1 MEAAEDNSS
10 ANTSLKRQRA
20 TLAETGD
27 NLLSLSDVNDGQ
39 KRPRLESRGQENR
52 TPRAS
57 PCGRGAELLIKPDTP
72 MVPSVQQRVQQL
84 AQKGDVAQHCLL
96 DGSTSLSSKHHQHLL
111 SEADFHQR
119 MERFKGPLF
128 RAGPDATPSPGK
140 PRPLNLS
147 NIVSGIQQKLH
158 GDATPSSKQASR
170 IRQEREQEL
179 NQLNLQPIRDNAWLK
194 RSSSDSSLC
203 QKQERTLPPSS
214 CTPRSKRLVQWPPV
228 QPYYDV
234 DADMKD
240 GSFTSGAHSSSPSG
254 PGAPSEG
261 RPPPAWKEQTT
272 LQVDLEGG
280 KTVLA
285 KQPVLQLSFS
295 EDGGVFSKAACGED
309 QKYSEPPAGDDD
321 NVLESTR
328 DESSADNANVSNVT
342 QWNVWTGE
350 DEKEGGSSCVEESME
365 LSTEEES
372 RVWRYPTCQ
381 GGDLA
386 KQSEDRCCDS
396 SGEESRILDADHLT
410 IEAST
415 VGKSACPHTNH
426 GRRPSEELHCQD
438 AAATLTSN
446 IDKKMGKEAEVE
458 KSQQDLDE
466 EPDEKPGTGFDAK
479 VENSVPKTLEETQA
493 LVGCRTVE
501 NDSQRAVGGEPS
513 KKVTFILEPEF
524 INSSTSME
532 SDLSDVDLSSHD
544 DTNTADIIDQMF
556 EEVLEYAEKL
566 EERRSSNEGEK
577 DGAHIESER
586 EEEKEEEEDQVDA
599 KKEECEDELF
609 LPTTSI
615 LSPLS
620 KSIEAVVTPL
630 RLDAGAE
637 ANPPSLLLTPDETTS
652 PLYSVDAYRTQR
664 QSKMAATIQS
674 VTPRVQRRAPD
685 KPQPGSSTNSKERI
699 ATLNEEA
706 AKLQIVINQTLQALS
721 CCTDEEHGRGS
732 LEEAEAEKLLL
743 VSCEKRSA
751 CLAEAARLRDGRSS
765 SSSGED
771 DVTQQPC
778 RATVTI
784 TNIQLP
790 LKVEFV
796 CSSYNR
802 SAANHQPSH
811 YFFILIRYGA
821 CNIVA
826 TPLATAADAQNGDT
840 ISFPTCVTLK
850 DIASTFHIDVEVYSL
865 SHTLGTITG
874 MERSTARSRVTP
886 RKLLNTLTKASS
898 TLTSA
903 AVPAFS
909 THRSSNFTLVGSHKI
924 TLASL
929 GHRKF
934 ALDKVPFLSPLEGS
948 IYLQVDSQSHSCVQH
963 QGFLTM
969 FELLSGFGVWHRR
982 YFTLDGCTLHYWNHP
997 NDKESKE
1004 AEGVISLSSSPNR
1017 CVRPVKRDSCARPFT
1032 FELVSS
1038 LPQDDNQES
1047 FSKRWFSADTK
1058 QERLD
1063 WMEKLNQALL
1073 DFHTWKPAA
1082 SIPVQPSDTSRGNLR
1097 ESIL

>member
-203 QKQERTLPPSS
+203 Q
-214 CTPRSKRLVQWPPV
+214 
-228 QPYYDV
+228 V

-240 GSFTSGAHSSSPSG
+240 GSFTSGAHSSSP
-254 PGAPSEG
+254 
-261 RPPPAWKEQTT
+261 
-272 LQVDLEGG
+272 
-280 KTVLA
+280 
-285 KQPVLQLSFS
+285 
-295 EDGGVFSKAACGED
+295 
-309 QKYSEPPAGDDD
+309 
-321 NVLESTR
+321 
-328 DESSADNANVSNVT
+328 
-342 QWNVWTGE
+342 
-350 DEKEGGSSCVEESME
+350 
-365 LSTEEES
+365 
-372 RVWRYPTCQ
+372 
-381 GGDLA
+381 
-386 KQSEDRCCDS
+386 
-396 SGEESRILDADHLT
+396 
-410 IEAST
+410 
-415 VGKSACPHTNH
+415 
-426 GRRPSEELHCQD
+426 
-438 AAATLTSN
+438 
-446 IDKKMGKEAEVE
+446 
-458 KSQQDLDE
+458 
-466 EPDEKPGTGFDAK
+466 
-479 VENSVPKTLEETQA
+479 
-493 LVGCRTVE
+493 
-501 NDSQRAVGGEPS
+501 
-513 KKVTFILEPEF
+513 
-524 INSSTSME
+524 
-532 SDLSDVDLSSHD
+532 SDVDLSSHD

-934 ALDKVPFLSPLEGS
+934 ALDKMKLDGKVRKLLGDEFQEKVPFLSPLEGS